1 MWTQKTNIQSGSEDV
16 QLVRGIGGGRE
27 SVFWKMQ
34 RGLLDGDVGGATVS
48 VSTPEIS
55 GLWYPG
61 YGRYIEIRLVVPTGS
76 YL

>member
-34 RGLLDGDVGGATVS
+34 RGLASGFAGGAVS
-48 VSTPEIS
+48 FCPEIS
-55 GLWYPG
+55 IFPQFSFVKV
-61 YGRYIEIRLVVPTGS
+61 YGVLYRNKI
-76 YL
+76 

>member
-34 RGLLDGDVGGATVS
+34 RGLASGFAGGAVS
-48 VSTPEIS
+48 FCPEIS
-55 GLWYPG
+55 IFPKVFCQSLWG
-61 YGRYIEIRLVVPTGS
+61 FIS
-76 YL
+76 K

>member
-34 RGLLDGDVGGATVS
+34 RGLASGFAGGAVS
-48 VSTPEIS
+48 FCPEIS
-55 GLWYPG
+55 IFPDFFCQSLWES
-61 YGRYIEIRLVVPTGS
+61 IS
-76 YL
+76 K

>member
-34 RGLLDGDVGGATVS
+34 RGLA
-48 VSTPEIS
+48 S
-55 GLWYPG
+55 GFQV
-61 YGRYIEIRLVVPTGS
+61 IRGLS
-76 YL
+76 LLS

>member
-34 RGLLDGDVGGATVS
+34 RGLVVIVRGGRCPSS
-48 VSTPEIS
+48 VV
-55 GLWYPG
+55 
-61 YGRYIEIRLVVPTGS
+61 LVVSLISIFPI
-76 YL
+76 

>member
-34 RGLLDGDVGGATVS
+34 RGLVVNVRGG
-48 VSTPEIS
+48 
-55 GLWYPG
+55 
-61 YGRYIEIRLVVPTGS
+61 R
-76 YL
+76 